1 MDVTIIADKGTH
13 LLIADGSR
21 YAVIER
27 RDGNFY
33 NCHGDSREG
42 VLVDSLSD
50 IGKVLDTS
58 DWADK
63 EPAQATS
70 MRSPRAGNSLPRQCD
85 DDNALTGKL

>member
-1 MDVTIIADKGTH
+1 MHVTIVADKGTH
-13 LLIADGSR
+13 LLIADGTR

-42 VLVDSLSD
+42 VLVDNLSD

-58 DWADK
+58 DWVD
-63 EPAQATS
+63 EETAQATFNEIAARGEQLAQT
-70 MRSPRAGNSLPRQCD
+70 MR
-85 DDNALTGKL
+85 

>member
-1 MDVTIIADKGTH
+1 MADQGTH
-13 LLIADGSR
+13 LSIADASR

-50 IGKVLDTS
+50 IGRVLDTS

-63 EPAQATS
+63 ETAQATFNEIAARGDQLARA
-70 MRSPRAGNSLPRQCD
+70 MR
-85 DDNALTGKL
+85 